1 MFCFCFFEQQSDPDR
16 LWFIHVIY
24 NLLSPNSIDDR
35 VVPYH
40 SLPGEDASFP
50 WQKRQKRSPDVMQ
63 ALGVAGKGTNMIRIV
78 LTEEHQEEDT
88 TAGISEVSEDKGG
101 ERSSLIPILV
111 GIAVL
116 LCLTLILLV
125 FIIRKKRK
133 DSSPPPT
140 PDSTM
145 TVVSSGPRK
154 VVVKIDTN
162 GDFTEV

>member
-1 MFCFCFFEQQSDPDR
+1 
-16 LWFIHVIY
+16 
-24 NLLSPNSIDDR
+24 
-35 VVPYH
+35 
-40 SLPGEDASFP
+40 
-50 WQKRQKRSPDVMQ
+50 MQ

-88 TAGISEVSEDKGG
+88 TTGISEVSEDKGE

>member
-1 MFCFCFFEQQSDPDR
+1 MQG
-16 LWFIHVIY
+16 LG
-24 NLLSPNSIDDR
+24 
-35 VVPYH
+35 
-40 SLPGEDASFP
+40 LPG
-50 WQKRQKRSPDVMQ
+50 K
-63 ALGVAGKGTNMIRIV
+63 KGTNMIRIV
-78 LTEEHQEEDT
+78 LIEEHQLAEEEKDL
-88 TAGISEVSEDKGG
+88 TAGVSEVSEDQGG

-116 LCLTLILLV
+116 LCLTLVLLI

-133 DSSPPPT
+133 ESSPPPT

-145 TVVSSGPRK
+145 TVVSTGPRK